1 MKFTVPLL
9 FCERVPKSTSVP
21 WSVAVYVGTIL
32 FGEEAVKMGI
42 IDEVGSLSDALE
54 KLYSMIGEE
63 DCAKKDS
70 SEV

>member
-1 MKFTVPLL
+1 MNVLRF
-9 FCERVPKSTSVP
+9 KS
-21 WSVAVYVGTIL
+21 
-32 FGEEAVKMGI
+32 EEAVKMGI